1 MKRSRVTLAIT
12 DAAAI
17 AALRASPSITADAR
31 PGMRRTRKPSVRQAA
46 PGTATRSR
54 LRASASRLVTCSP
67 RESIPRT
74 QRTVTA
80 TLAAARITIG

>member
-1 MKRSRVTLAIT
+1 LATT

-17 AALRASPSITADAR
+17 AALRASPSITAR
-31 PGMRRTRKPSVRQAA
+31 CSTRHCGTLNPSVRQIA

-54 LRASASRLVTCSP
+54 LRASAARLVTCNP
-67 RESIPRT
+67 LQSIPRT

-80 TLAAARITIG
+80 TLRAARTTTG